1 MNEFERR
8 FAKIQFTTEK
18 RLSFYQQ
25 LAALL
30 RTGVSKTD
38 ALQMAWK
45 VASEEGRKPKE
56 ATALILRDILDGMK
70 NGLSFGDA
78 VRRWVPSEDA
88 MILEATE
95 SSDDFPGYLSRYCDV
110 VKKRRQIFSTI
121 VGGLVY
127 PAALISAVYGIAFY
141 FGSEVVPKI
150 EGLLPTE
157 EWAGPARFLLLL
169 GEFADRV
176 AIPALVALVSLVV
189 VIGILLPRWASAG
202 RSVADRLPVFSL
214 YRMYTGISF
223 LISISSLVQGGL
235 SVMNAVERVRPMA
248 SPYVRFRLNR
258 VRTGM
263 LNGLNFGA
271 ALHASGTGW
280 PDPVMN
286 LSIKVFADTHDLSA
300 QLHRISEEWMDRG
313 KERIERSIGLIRSVV
328 LLLVFGVILGIVG
341 GMYSLQDQI
350 ASSLST
356 GF

>member
-8 FAKIQFTTEK
+8 FAKIQFGTSD
-18 RLSFYQQ
+18 RLALYQQ

-38 ALQMAWK
+38 ALLMAWK
-45 VASEEGRKPKE
+45 VASDEGRKPKE

-78 VRRWVPSEDA
+78 VRGWVPAEDA

-95 SSDDFPGYLSRYCDV
+95 SSDDFPGYLARYCEV

-121 VGGLVY
+121 IGGLIY

-141 FGSEVVPKI
+141 FGAEVVPKI

-169 GEFADRV
+169 GQFADRV
-176 AIPALVALVSLVV
+176 AIPALAFLVSVVV
-189 VIGILLPRWASAG
+189 VITALLPRWAGAG

-248 SPYVRFRLNR
+248 TPYVRFRLNR
-258 VRTGM
+258 VRSGM

-280 PDPVMN
+280 PDPTMN

-300 QLHRISEEWMDRG
+300 QLHRISEDWLERG
-313 KERIERSIGLIRSVV
+313 RERIERSIGLIRALV
-328 LLLVFGVILGIVG
+328 LLLVFGIILGIVG

-350 ASSLST
+350 ASSLSS

>member
-8 FAKIQFTTEK
+8 FAKIQFGTEK
-18 RLSFYQQ
+18 RLALYQQ

-70 NGLSFGDA
+70 NGLTFGDA

-95 SSDDFPGYLSRYCDV
+95 SSDDFPGYLGRYCEV
-110 VKKRRQIFSTI
+110 IRKRRAIFSTI
-121 VGGLVY
+121 VGGLTY
-127 PAALISAVYGIAFY
+127 PAALLSAVYGIAFY
-141 FGSEVVPKI
+141 FGSQVIPKI

-157 EWAGPARFLLLL
+157 EWAGAARFLLLL

-176 AIPALVALVSLVV
+176 AIPALAVLISIMVLIAV
-189 VIGILLPRWASAG
+189 LLPRWAGAG

-248 SPYVRFRLNR
+248 TPYVRFRLNR

-313 KERIERSIGLIRSVV
+313 RAKIEKSIGLIKSLV
-328 LLLVFGVILGIVG
+328 LLIVFGVILGIVG

-350 ASSLST
+350 ASSLTS
-356 GF
+356 GY